1 VPGLIFGESESA
13 GGLCREGTA
22 DGPSIAR
29 VWGQHL
35 VVCRKKTYILPEDLC
50 SLLTRVRVEPEMKS
64 MEKIVSLCKRRGF
77 LFQSSE
83 IYGGVQGFWD
93 YGPLGV
99 ELKRNLKEA
108 WWHDMISGHNELT
121 EPPGAPSS
129 FEMVGL
135 DSTIIMHPQVWKCS
149 GHYDLFHD
157 HMVDCRESKK
167 RYRFDQVRGRWVEY
181 QERRIFVSTLAE
193 IEEEL
198 SEVRRRAMKFFKLR
212 GKDADKITIGD
223 ESLTLDKLDSTTD
236 VLAPDAKNLD
246 TLTEPR
252 EFNLMFKTTLG
263 ALGGEED
270 VTFLRPE
277 TAQGIFVNFKNVL
290 DSSRVRVPF
299 GIGQVGKSFRNEIT
313 PRNFTF
319 RSREFEQMEIEFFC
333 HPAQSQ
339 DWYQYWRDRR
349 LAWYTALGLS
359 SESLIMREHDPE
371 ELAHYSVGT
380 ADIEYAFPFLPAG
393 EFGELEGIAHRGD
406 FDLRSHMEGKLD
418 PDTNPMEVEK
428 DERGKPKHRGSG
440 KDLTYRDEITNEKFT
455 PHVIEPSAG
464 ADRGALAFLCE
475 AFTEDEAP
483 DENGKMQTRT
493 VMKLHPRLAPVKA
506 AVFPLVKKDGMP
518 EVAQEIYGELK
529 KQMPAFYDA
538 KGAVGRRYRRQDEA
552 GTPFCITVDGETLT
566 DKTVTIRDRDSLK
579 QWRVKVDDVVAELTQ
594 RIQ

>member
-1 VPGLIFGESESA
+1 
-13 GGLCREGTA
+13 
-22 DGPSIAR
+22 
-29 VWGQHL
+29 
-35 VVCRKKTYILPEDLC
+35 
-50 SLLTRVRVEPEMKS
+50 

-83 IYGGVQGFWD
+83 IYGGVQGCWD

-108 WWHDMISGHNELT
+108 WWQDMIAGHNELVQAT
-121 EPPGAPSS
+121 SAPAT

-135 DSTIIMHPQVWKCS
+135 DCTIIMHPQVWKCS

-181 QERRIFVSTLAE
+181 QDRKIFVATLAE

-198 SEVRRRAMKFFKLR
+198 NDVRRRGMKFFRLR
-212 GKDADKITIGD
+212 NKDADKVTIGD
-223 ESLTLDKLDSTTD
+223 ESITLDKLDSTTE
-236 VLAPDAKNLD
+236 VLGPDAKNLD

-263 ALGGEED
+263 ALGGD
-270 VTFLRPE
+270 QDATFLRPE

-290 DSSRVRVPF
+290 DSSRVRIPF
-299 GIGQVGKSFRNEIT
+299 GIGQIGKSFRNEIT

-333 HPAQSQ
+333 HPDQSQ
-339 DWYQYWRDRR
+339 DWYRYWRDRR
-349 LAWYTALGLS
+349 MNWYVSLGLS
-359 SESLIMREHDPE
+359 SDSLIMREHDPE

-380 ADIEYAFPFLPAG
+380 ADIEYAFPFLPEG
-393 EFGELEGIAHRGD
+393 EYGELEGIAHRGD

-418 PDTNPMEVEK
+418 PSTSPMTVELN
-428 DERGKPKHRGSG
+428 EHGKPKHRGSG
-440 KDLTYRDEITNEKFT
+440 KDLSYRDEISGEKYV

-464 ADRGALAFLCE
+464 ADRGVLAFLCE

-483 DENGKMQTRT
+483 DEKGKMQTRT
-493 VMKLHPRLAPVKA
+493 VMRLHPRIAPIKA
-506 AVFPLVKKDGMP
+506 AIFPLVKKDGMP
-518 EVAQEIYGELK
+518 EVARKIYGTLK
-529 KQMPAFYDA
+529 QHMTVFYDE

-552 GTPFCITVDGETLT
+552 GTPFCITIDTETL
-566 DKTVTIRDRDSLK
+566 KNQTVTIRDRDSLE
-579 QWRVKVDDVVAELTQ
+579 QRRVHIDDLVSDLNQ
-594 RIQ
+594 RVNATSTG